1 MYKVGQIIYALL
13 ENKKVIIPIK
23 IIEEITVKNLQEET
37 TTYKVKIPNNKKDK
51 VDLSKFDKV
60 FVTIDEAADYMIEN
74 AKKAIDDLTYKALEL
89 EEKFFKEDLI
99 KNEACINDINKVKID
114 LGDGVKANIDIDILN
129 TISNQKGSEINASE
143 ESSTA

>member
-23 IIEEITVKNLQEET
+23 IIEEITIKNLQEET

-51 VDLSKFDKV
+51 VDLSKFDSV
-60 FVTIDEAADYMIEN
+60 FITIDEAADYMIDN

-99 KNEACINDINKVKID
+99 KNEACINDNNKVKID
-114 LGDGVKANIDIDILN
+114 LGDGVKANIDIETLN
-129 TISNQKGSEINASE
+129 TISNQKESEINVSE